1 MREKYDERTIFQLWI
16 NIRVYRFT
24 ILKIYHSIKIFNRN
38 EFKYG
43 NKLREIKKKFRE
55 NSCGIRVFFFRA
67 RCKRITLTYLPEL
80 VLKALDGRYGMLH
93 LHDIYTHLS
102 RSTTTRVVYYT

>member
-1 MREKYDERTIFQLWI
+1 MRNERTIFQLWI

-43 NKLREIKKKFRE
+43 NKLREIKKKFGE
-55 NSCGIRVFFFRA
+55 NLWIRVFFF
-67 RCKRITLTYLPEL
+67 
-80 VLKALDGRYGMLH
+80 ALDVNALRLR
-93 LHDIYTHLS
+93 IC
-102 RSTTTRVVYYT
+102 RN

>member
-1 MREKYDERTIFQLWI
+1 MRNERTIFQLWI

-43 NKLREIKKKFRE
+43 NKLREIKKKFGE
-55 NSCGIRVFFFRA
+55 NSCGIRVFFF
-67 RCKRITLTYLPEL
+67 
-80 VLKALDGRYGMLH
+80 ALDVNALRLR
-93 LHDIYTHLS
+93 IC
-102 RSTTTRVVYYT
+102 RN

>member
-24 ILKIYHSIKIFNRN
+24 ILKIYYSIKIFNRN

-43 NKLREIKKKFRE
+43 NKLREIKKKFGE
-55 NSCGIRVFFFRA
+55 NLWIRVFFF
-67 RCKRITLTYLPEL
+67 
-80 VLKALDGRYGMLH
+80 ALDVNALRLR
-93 LHDIYTHLS
+93 IC
-102 RSTTTRVVYYT
+102 RN